1 MSNIEHLIENALTAM
16 EENPKDTYQA
26 FEEAMSDMR
35 NQYMLKEV
43 SISKNELWAI
53 AQYIFYTWLPNVGY
67 KDLIPQGEWIA
78 YPSDH
83 DMKCS
88 VCGMEYSKDR
98 MPAIVG
104 FCPNPDC
111 GAMMKVVD
119 KNCVNI

>member
-67 KDLIPQGEWIA
+67 KDLVPQGEWKFVRA
-78 YPSDH
+78 DEN
-83 DMKCS
+83 DMPIYRCTNCKTKRY
-88 VCGMEYSKDR
+88 GK
-98 MPAIVG
+98 PP
-104 FCPNPDC
+104 FCPQC
-111 GAMMKVVD
+111 GARMK
-119 KNCVNI
+119 